1 MKKGDTL
8 FNEQFIILHDD
19 DNNSEI
25 VLKKSEIVVITS
37 CNDYGAML
45 YTIVGMTNGKHC
57 TVSESVDEILELL

>member
-19 DNNSEI
+19 DDNREI

-37 CNDYGAML
+37 CSEDERAY
-45 YTIVGMTNGKHC
+45 YTIVGMANGKHC